1 MFRIA
6 EEELGIPALLDPA
19 DMAECGSPDR
29 LSILT
34 YLSEFY
40 HKFKTADTKT
50 PTGSP
55 APKQLPSPAPA
66 PKPGPELRRKDS
78 CDSGVSVSPLGSVC
92 NSPPHARRDS
102 APPPTTPPA
111 PSTPAPA
118 PATPSFKLTPRAPA
132 TPVSAPRGEQDP
144 SVSGVSSPGG
154 GAGLEQLLRQ
164 RLLLGTATPSAT
176 PPASLSER
184 RSLLQS
190 MISPDTAAVAPRAP
204 RRHTLDTADTG
215 KVASLPSFT
224 SSPSPGPGS
233 RFVSK
238 TVISVAHPAPAA
250 APPVRYEADNSV
262 SCCVVTGARPWQ
274 RTVPSP
280 RPYSS
285 LATKSASAS
294 HLLQVRV
301 NSTASPHHQDLNCNL
316 RSKEV
321 TGGEET
327 GTGSCDDSFKSRMM
341 KFERL
346 SSPAPAP
353 SSSPAPAPAAGAKQE
368 RRKTISFPASFALSM
383 TEAAQDSRLTF

>member
-102 APPPTTPPA
+102 APPPATPPA

-118 PATPSFKLTPRAPA
+118 PATPTFKLSPRAPA
-132 TPVSAPRGEQDP
+132 PPVSAPRGEQEP
-144 SVSGVSSPGG
+144 SVSGVTSAGS
-154 GAGLEQLLRQ
+154 GAGLEQLRRQ
-164 RLLLGTATPSAT
+164 RLLLGTAPPPAP

-190 MISPDTAAVAPRAP
+190 MISPDTAAAAPRAN

-215 KVASLPSFT
+215 KVASLPSLT
-224 SSPSPGPGS
+224 SPSSGPGS

-238 TVISVAHPAPAA
+238 TVISSGPAPAA
-250 APPVRYEADNSV
+250 APPPPVRYEADNSV

-274 RTVPSP
+274 RTVASP
-280 RPYSS
+280 RPYTS

-301 NSTASPHHQDLNCNL
+301 NSPASPHNQDLNCNL

-321 TGGEET
+321 TSSKET
-327 GTGSCDDSFKSRMM
+327 VTGSCDDSFKSRMM

-353 SSSPAPAPAAGAKQE
+353 ASSPAPAPAAKQE